1 LKRRFYYKF
10 STGLPALVTPWCS
23 SFPPLMGLPAFV
35 GVVSADDE
43 GITTPEAER
52 MGD

>member
-1 LKRRFYYKF
+1 
-10 STGLPALVTPWCS
+10 
-23 SFPPLMGLPAFV
+23 MGLPAFV

-52 MGD
+52 MGDWWSFQAK